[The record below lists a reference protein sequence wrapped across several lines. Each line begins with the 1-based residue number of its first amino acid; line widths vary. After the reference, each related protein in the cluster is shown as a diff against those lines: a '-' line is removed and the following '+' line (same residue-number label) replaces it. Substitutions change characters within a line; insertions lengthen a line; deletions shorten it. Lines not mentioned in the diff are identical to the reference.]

1 MNRMVRAYMHEEEL
15 RARHQATLLRLREDA
30 LQEKTQAHLEWL
42 KIKKKALQKKGGDDK
57 MPPLARMERG
67 LLKKYK
73 QEQVS
78 EWKYPLIVEI
88 WVSQLITLVRI
99 GASNQ
104 NVSKISFEVQ
114 IVYHGDIYPLIVET
128 FGEYHILR
136 TCDCRV

>member
-1 MNRMVRAYMHEEEL
+1 MYMAIDSNASMFFFSPVHTHTRTRPIQFMSRMVRAYMQEEEL

-30 LQEKTQAHLEWL
+30 LQEKTKAHLEWL

-78 EWKYPLIVEI
+78 KP
-88 WVSQLITLVRI
+88 
-99 GASNQ
+99 AN
-104 NVSKISFEVQ
+104 F
-114 IVYHGDIYPLIVET
+114 
-128 FGEYHILR
+128 
-136 TCDCRV
+136 